1 MKKVLMATTLIAS
14 APSAMAL
21 PFMDLEAGGGM
32 TFPSLDSGQLGEEY
46 SLTDSGGTQEDLDLS
61 AENGFYL
68 NGRIGIPIVPDLKL
82 RYERLNYSNDNFEKQ
97 FEFYGETF
105 NADGQVD
112 LDMSYLDTA
121 FVYGLPD
128 LAPGVDYFVD
138 FGLNLRW
145 MLGGVD
151 AEVQGGDSRSEEFPA
166 IPLPAGHLAGGVTI
180 PVADV
185 QVSGE
190 LNTLPINGLGFND
203 WNIKARWFAPLPT
216 DVIARLGI
224 EAGYRNWSIDID
236 GEEASWLGDEDT
248 KLEFSTSGFFVGT
261 SLSF

>member
-1 MKKVLMATTLIAS
+1 MKKTLMAATLIAS

-21 PFMDLEAGGGM
+21 PFLDLEAGGGM
-32 TFPSLDSGQLGEEY
+32 TFPNLDSGQFGDEY
-46 SLTDSGGTQEDLDLS
+46 SLTDSGGTQANLDLS

-82 RYERLNYSNDNFEKQ
+82 RYERLNYSNSNFNED
-97 FEFYGETF
+97 FEFLGKTIE
-105 NADGQVD
+105 ADGQVD
-112 LDMSYLDTA
+112 LDMSYLDTT

-128 LAPGVDYFVD
+128 LAPGIDYFVD

-145 MLGGVD
+145 RLGGVD
-151 AEVQGGDSRSEEFPA
+151 AEEQGGYSRSVDFAA

-180 PVADV
+180 PVVDV
-185 QVSGE
+185 EVSGE

-216 DVIARLGI
+216 DAIARLGL
-224 EAGYRNWSIDID
+224 EVGYRNWSIDID

-248 KLEFSTSGFFVGT
+248 KLELSTSGFFVGT